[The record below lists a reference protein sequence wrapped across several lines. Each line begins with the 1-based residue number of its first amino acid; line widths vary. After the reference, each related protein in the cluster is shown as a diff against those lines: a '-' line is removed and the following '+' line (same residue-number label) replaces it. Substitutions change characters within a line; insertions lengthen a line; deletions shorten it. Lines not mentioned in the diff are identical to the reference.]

1 MRARGIE
8 PPRAEAHQDLNLARL
23 PVPPRPRVDFRI
35 EPIDKKPHMADREQR
50 EHESQDEESTK
61 YEQERE
67 AERATSE
74 RVAEDIQDAPLTER
88 HDDDD

>member
-1 MRARGIE
+1 MG
-8 PPRAEAHQDLNLARL
+8 
-23 PVPPRPRVDFRI
+23 
-35 EPIDKKPHMADREQR
+35 KKPQMADREQR

-74 RVAEDIQDAPLTER
+74 RVAEDIQAAPLTER

>member
-1 MRARGIE
+1 
-8 PPRAEAHQDLNLARL
+8 
-23 PVPPRPRVDFRI
+23 VDFRI
-35 EPIDKKPHMADREQR
+35 VPMGKKPQMADREQR

-88 HDDDD
+88 HDDD